1 MNKERFGTFIAENR
15 KEMGLTQAQLAEK
28 LHVTDKAVS
37 KWERG
42 LSYPDVTLLEPLAG
56 IFGISIDA
64 LLRCQSFEDDREEH
78 KMEEQNESIQ
88 TVVEISRENQK
99 GERRQW
105 LRAVIVMAVTLAL
118 IVILFVVQ
126 NYLFE
131 KNNPYHGHEQLL
143 ESIELTEHT
152 EQGDYIYVYD
162 PGTPQLMRLRC
173 TDDIDIDQLKTGW
186 HCKDGV
192 LYRVIYWM
200 DYDYLTSDEKI
211 LCTCEEQPRYETVV
225 GFGDFNEAVMV
236 QTEKP
241 LFGLDTYRGVDTY
254 RGHDYN
260 NDILF
265 YGTPTTQQPGPWQ
278 VLLSLPSDGVQSYVY
293 QIGDADGDGINEMM
307 VQVSREYKPYV
318 LYDINDSGDIVTTW
332 YDEAPEWADLLP
344 EE

>member
-15 KEMGLTQAQLAEK
+15 KQMGLTQVQLAEM

-56 IFGISIDA
+56 IFGISIDT
-64 LLRCQSFEDDREEH
+64 LLCCQSPEDDREER

-88 TVVEISRENQK
+88 TVVEMSKENQR
-99 GERRQW
+99 GERQQW
-105 LRAVIVMAVTLAL
+105 LGALSIMGVTLL
-118 IVILFVVQ
+118 LFVILYAVQ
-126 NYLFE
+126 NYRIE

-152 EQGDYIYVYD
+152 EQGDYIYVYA

-173 TDDIDIDQLKTGW
+173 TDDIDIDRLKTGW
-186 HCKDGV
+186 HRKDGV
-192 LYRVIYWM
+192 LYRVMYWM

-211 LCTCEEQPRYETVV
+211 LCECEEQPRYETVV
-225 GFGDFNEAVMV
+225 GFGDFNEVDTW

-241 LFGLDTYRGVDTY
+241 LFGSDAYEGCDHN
-254 RGHDYN
+254 G
-260 NDILF
+260 DILF
-265 YGTPTTQQPGPWQ
+265 YGTPTAQQPGSWP
-278 VLLSLPSDGVQSYVY
+278 VLLSLPFDGAQSYVY
-293 QIGDADGDGINEMM
+293 QIDDADGDGINEMM

>member
-1 MNKERFGTFIAENR
+1 MNKERFGAFIAENR
-15 KEMGLTQAQLAEK
+15 KQMGLTQAQLADR

-42 LSYPDVTLLEPLAG
+42 LSYPDVTLLEPLADT
-56 IFGISIDA
+56 FGISIDA
-64 LLRCQSFEDDREEH
+64 LLRCQSPEDDREER

-88 TVVEISRENQK
+88 TVVEISKENQK
-99 GERRQW
+99 GERRHW
-105 LRAVIVMAVTLAL
+105 LRAVVVMAVTLAL

-126 NYLFE
+126 NYLFD

-152 EQGDYIYVYD
+152 EQGDYIYVYA

-173 TDDIDIDQLKTGW
+173 ADDIDIDRLKTGW

-192 LYRVIYWM
+192 LYRVVYWM

-225 GFGDFNEAVMV
+225 GFGDFNEANVW
-236 QTEKP
+236 QAEKP
-241 LFGLDTYRGVDTY
+241 LFGSDTYIGP
-254 RGHDYN
+254 DYN
-260 NDILF
+260 GNILF
-265 YGTPTTQQPGPWQ
+265 YGVPTTQQPGPWQ
-278 VLLSLPSDGVQSYVY
+278 VLLSIPLAGVQSYAY
-293 QIGDADGDGINEMM
+293 QIDDADGDGINELMAY
-307 VQVSREYKPYV
+307 VSREYKPYV
-318 LYDINDSGDIVTTW
+318 LYDINDSGDIVTSW

-344 EE
+344 VQ

>member
-1 MNKERFGTFIAENR
+1 MNKERFGIFIAENR
-15 KEMGLTQAQLAEK
+15 KQRGLTQAQLADR

-56 IFGISIDA
+56 IFGISIDT
-64 LLRCQSFEDDREEH
+64 LLRCQSLEDDREER

-88 TVVEISRENQK
+88 NVVEISRENQK

-105 LRAVIVMAVTLAL
+105 LKAVVVMAVTLVL
-118 IVILFVVQ
+118 FVILYAVQ
-126 NYLFE
+126 NHQIN
-131 KNNPYHGHEQLL
+131 KNNPYYGHELML
-143 ESIELTEHT
+143 ASIELTEHT

-173 TDDIDIDQLKTGW
+173 TDGIDIDQLKTGW

-192 LYRVIYWM
+192 LYRVMYLM
-200 DYDYLTSDEKI
+200 DYDYLSSDEKI

-225 GFGDFNEAVMV
+225 GFGDFNEVDMC

-241 LFGLDTYRGVDTY
+241 LFGSDAYEGCDHNE
-254 RGHDYN
+254 G
-260 NDILF
+260 ILF
-265 YGTPTTQQPGPWQ
+265 YGTPTVQQPGLWP
-278 VLLSLPSDGVQSYVY
+278 VLLSLPFDGAQSYSY
-293 QIGDADGDGINEMM
+293 QIDDANGDGINEMM
-307 VQVSREYKPYV
+307 VHISREYKPYV
-318 LYDINDSGDIVTTW
+318 LYDINDSGDIVTSW

-344 EE
+344 VQ